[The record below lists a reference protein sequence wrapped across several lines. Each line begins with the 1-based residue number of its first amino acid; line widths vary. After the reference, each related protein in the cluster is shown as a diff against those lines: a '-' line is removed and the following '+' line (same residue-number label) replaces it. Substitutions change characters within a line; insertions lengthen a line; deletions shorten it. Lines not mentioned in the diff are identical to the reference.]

1 MRRPCHIM
9 MMLETTAARPKKMLI
24 MWLCLSGEGRGEM
37 SVEFVVDSELAIGAM
52 IVLYTIS
59 FVVRSAMWAKIE

>member
-1 MRRPCHIM
+1 

-37 SVEFVVDSELAIGAM
+37 FVEFVVDSELAIGAM

-59 FVVRSAMWAKIE
+59 FLVRYAMWVEIE